1 MAQLKLQELVGTRD
15 VMLTRMRPHRNLGPA
30 ASHHFTCD
38 VGGEPIV
45 FAPSA
50 DLTVAFGEP
59 YLMVRPAD
67 DAAPDSRNSEWLNI
81 CANCATK
88 PENAWLIA
96 KARVR
101 TSRPL
106 FGWDNLWAYHAFKG
120 RLQDTGTLADAI
132 KAELEGGVAHDDGT
146 LLYRVPMSHLDE
158 HGEVLPEVWAPLT
171 VSDDDRESIFASI
184 DDNERKRSA
193 VIRAAYWEANPPRD
207 THPEVSEAPEPRRRQ
222 GSAGSLR
229 DRSKDGPEVAIW
241 QPGKA
246 KAKKL

>member
-1 MAQLKLQELVGTRD
+1 MAQLQLQELVGTRD
-15 VMLTRMRPHRNLGPA
+15 VMLTRMRPHRNLGAA

-38 VGGEPIV
+38 VGG
-45 FAPSA
+45 APRVYA
-50 DLTVAFGEP
+50 PRAALTVAFGEP

-81 CANCATK
+81 CAHCATK

-106 FGWDNLWAYHAFKG
+106 YGWDNLWAYHAFKG

-132 KAELEGGVAHDDGT
+132 KAELEGGVTHDEK
-146 LLYRVPMSHLDE
+146 LVYRVPMSHLNSD
-158 HGEVLPEVWAPLT
+158 GEVLPEVWAPLP
-171 VSDDDRESIFASI
+171 VSADGRDSIFAAI
-184 DDNERKRSA
+184 DDNERKRSSA
-193 VIRAAYWEANPPRD
+193 IRAAYWEANPPRD
-207 THPEVSEAPEPRRRQ
+207 TDPEASEAPEPRRRQ

-229 DRSKDGPEVAIW
+229 DRSKDGPAVAIW